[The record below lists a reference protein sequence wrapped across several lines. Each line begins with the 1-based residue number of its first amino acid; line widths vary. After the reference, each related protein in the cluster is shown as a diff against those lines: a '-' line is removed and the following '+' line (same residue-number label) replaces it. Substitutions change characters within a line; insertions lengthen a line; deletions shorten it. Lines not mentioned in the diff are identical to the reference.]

1 MKIWLIYQKF
11 VYSCEIILIIIR
23 MDYQIKV
30 CIRFKSE
37 QSHNAFG
44 VNLVIAVCNVYGIVK
59 AAGYSVELLHI
70 VQGMKRYFYA
80 FHKITFFR
88 YLILIGIGTSP
99 FVCDN
104 NITFFVKVKYVLKF
118 HAEKLK
124 FLSK

>member
-23 MDYQIKV
+23 MDYQIKTR
-30 CIRFKSE
+30 IRFKSE

-44 VNLVIAVCNVYGIVK
+44 VYLVIAICNVYGIVK

-70 VQGMKRYFYA
+70 VQRMKRYFYA
-80 FHKITFFR
+80 FHKIAFFFD
-88 YLILIGIGTSP
+88 IVGIGTSP